1 MWAVWRVVFR
11 KVATLEEIETHW
23 SIVDLDKANEI
34 LDYLD
39 ALDAKKTPPTKPGR
53 R

>member
-11 KVATLEEIETHW
+11 KIATLEEIETHW

-39 ALDAKKTPPTKPGR
+39 ALEAPKPTPAKGR